1 MGGHDSDTGAL
12 SQLTDRLMSQEKPG
26 PDPSMTDAEI
36 VEHIVAS
43 SVPVASATDIAE
55 VADVSRPAARE
66 RLERLVERDALRR
79 KDAGAAVVYYPD
91 CYDPES
97 SD

>member
-1 MGGHDSDTGAL
+1 MGAHNSSDL
-12 SQLTDRLMSQEKPG
+12 SQLKNELMSQEKPG
-26 PDPSMTDAEI
+26 PDPTMTDAEI

-43 SVPVASATDIAE
+43 DVPVATAGDIAT
-55 VADVSRPAARE
+55 VADVSRAAARE
-66 RLERLVERDALRR
+66 RLEQLVERGALRR

-91 CYDPES
+91 CYEPGEA

>member
-1 MGGHDSDTGAL
+1 MRGDSSDSSA
-12 SQLTDRLMSQEKPG
+12 LTDRLMSQEKPG

-43 SVPVASATDIAE
+43 SVPVVTAGDIGEAAGTSAS
-55 VADVSRPAARE
+55 AARE
-66 RLERLVERDALRR
+66 RLERLV
-79 KDAGAAVVYYPD
+79 DAGALARKSAGSGVVYYPD
-91 CYDPES
+91 CYEAGEP

>member
-1 MGGHDSDTGAL
+1 MGGHNYSEL
-12 SQLTDRLMSQEKPG
+12 NQLTDQLMSQEKPG

-43 SVPVASATDIAE
+43 NVPVATASDIAT
-55 VADVSRPAARE
+55 VADVSRAAARE

-79 KDAGAAVVYYPD
+79 KDAGAGVVYYPN
-91 CYDPES
+91 CYDPAES
-97 SD
+97 D

>member
-1 MGGHDSDTGAL
+1 MGGDSSEL

-43 SVPVASATDIAE
+43 SVPVVTAADIAE
-55 VADVSRPAARE
+55 VAGMSASAARE
-66 RLERLVERDALRR
+66 RLERLVNADALAR
-79 KDAGAAVVYYPD
+79 KSAGAGVVYYPN
-91 CYDPES
+91 CYDPGEA

>member
-1 MGGHDSDTGAL
+1 MGGDDSDISAL
-12 SQLTDRLMSQEKPG
+12 TQTLMSQERPG

-43 SVPVASATDIAE
+43 SVPVVTATDIAE
-55 VADVSRPAARE
+55 VAGTSASAARD
-66 RLERLVERDALRR
+66 RLERLV
-79 KDAGAAVVYYPD
+79 DAGALARKSAGSGVVYYPN
-91 CYDPES
+91 CYDPGEA